1 MTTSATTRE
10 LPFPAISSPS
20 LRLRAFHLLYFGHGQ
35 SNPTFLIE
43 VISGS
48 SVNRYVLRKKPPGK
62 LLASAHAVER
72 EFQVLQALGLHTQ
85 VPVPK
90 VFCLCTDSSV
100 IGTPFYI
107 MEYLDGRMFLDPR
120 LPGLAANR
128 RREVYRATAAALA
141 SLHSADVDAI
151 GLGKFGRRDNYCKR
165 QVERW
170 ARQYI
175 ASTGEGKSDRNP
187 KMLALADW
195 LRQHIPVED
204 SLGETSGL
212 VHGDFRVDNL
222 VFHPTEDKV
231 IGILDWELS
240 TLGNQMCDVA
250 YSCMRKPWPLAQW
263 KFYVAFS
270 MFRGASIYAGV
281 HSRWIMGNA
290 SGGER
295 AQRAGRK
302 ANLLVETAWSF
313 IGRKS
318 VLPQHPPSYST
329 GQDPLERL
337 ENESNHLNEGGKFVP
352 IYHALDIHPE
362 EENLKELAKRGG
374 LWNLFIPVFN
384 CGAPDTGNMEVLL
397 RYGNKEQLQE
407 WLIPLLEGKIRSGF
421 AMTEPQVASSDAT
434 NIECSIKRFMT
445 NRVSS
450 YREGDSYVING
461 KKWWTS
467 GAMDPRCKLLIVMGK
482 TDFTGPKHKQQSMI
496 LVDIHTPGIHVK
508 RPLTVFGFDDAPH
521 GHAEILFENVR
532 VPAKNIL
539 LGEGRGFEIA
549 QGRLGPGRLHH
560 CLRLIGAAER
570 GMQMMIQRAL
580 KRRTFGKLIA
590 EHGSFLSDIA
600 KCRIDLEQTRL
611 LVLEAA
617 DQLDRLGNKEAR
629 GILAMA
635 KVAAPNMALKVLD
648 MAMQVHGAAGLS
660 SDTILAHL
668 WATSR
673 TLRLADGP
681 DEDGPPSSKQPYTC
695 TGKEEWG
702 PILLPYP
709 SPSSSLSLYSIE
721 IALVTSTW
729 LQFDSA
735 ARAKELLFG
744 GRNES
749 PINKSWDCFLGAG
762 PAGLS
767 NLGYGYLCEIMGR
780 SVWATQVFNCGDMEV
795 LLRYGNKEQLQEW
808 LIPLLEGKIR
818 SGFAM
823 TEPQVASSD
832 ATNIECSIERQLHH
846 CLRLIGAA
854 EHGMQMMVQRA
865 LKRRTF
871 GKLIAEHG
879 SFLSDIA
886 KCRIDLEQTRLLVLE
901 AADQLDRLCN
911 KEARGI
917 LAMAKVA
924 APNLALEVLDMA
936 MQVAAPNLALKVL
949 DMAMQVHGAAGLSS
963 DTILAHLWATTRTL
977 RLADG
982 PDEVYLGT
990 IAKLELRRAKL

>member
-1 MTTSATTRE
+1 MASRTCDLVERVHPAQQFDIDALLRYSSANVHG
-10 LPFPAISSPS
+10 FPLSPS
-20 LRLRAFHLLYFGHGQ
+20 EFSVSQFGHGQ

-72 EFQVLQALGLHTQ
+72 EFQVLQALGAHTQ

-90 VFCLCTDSSV
+90 VFCLCSDSSV

-120 LPGLAANR
+120 LPGLEADR

-175 ASTGEGKSDRNP
+175 ASTGEGKSDRNL

-250 YSCMRKPWPLAQW
+250 YSCMPYIVDAGLGKVQQDEGLEATGIPEGIPTQSEFLADYCSAARKPWPLAQW

-270 MFRGASIYAGV
+270 LFRGASIYAGV

-318 VLPQHPPSYST
+318 VLPQHPPSYAT

-352 IYHALDIHPE
+352 SKKVLELRMRLINFMEDHIYPMENEFYKLAQSTMRWTVHPE
-362 EENLKELAKRGG
+362 EENLKELAKRDG
-374 LWNLFIPVFN
+374 LWNLFIPFDSAARAKELLFGGRNESPINESWDCFLGAGLSNLEYGYLCEIMGRSVWAPQVFN

-434 NIECSIKRFMT
+434 NIECSIKR
-445 NRVSS
+445 
-450 YREGDSYVING
+450 EGDSYVING

-508 RPLTVFGFDDAPH
+508 RPLMVFGFDDAPH

-570 GMQMMIQRAL
+570 GMQMMVQRAL

-600 KCRIDLEQTRL
+600 KCRINLEQTRL

-668 WATSR
+668 WAT
-673 TLRLADGP
+673 A
-681 DEDGPPSSKQPYTC
+681 
-695 TGKEEWG
+695 
-702 PILLPYP
+702 
-709 SPSSSLSLYSIE
+709 
-721 IALVTSTW
+721 
-729 LQFDSA
+729 
-735 ARAKELLFG
+735 
-744 GRNES
+744 
-749 PINKSWDCFLGAG
+749 
-762 PAGLS
+762 
-767 NLGYGYLCEIMGR
+767 
-780 SVWATQVFNCGDMEV
+780 
-795 LLRYGNKEQLQEW
+795 
-808 LIPLLEGKIR
+808 
-818 SGFAM
+818 
-823 TEPQVASSD
+823 
-832 ATNIECSIERQLHH
+832 
-846 CLRLIGAA
+846 
-854 EHGMQMMVQRA
+854 
-865 LKRRTF
+865 
-871 GKLIAEHG
+871 
-879 SFLSDIA
+879 
-886 KCRIDLEQTRLLVLE
+886 
-901 AADQLDRLCN
+901 
-911 KEARGI
+911 
-917 LAMAKVA
+917 
-924 APNLALEVLDMA
+924 
-936 MQVAAPNLALKVL
+936 
-949 DMAMQVHGAAGLSS
+949 
-963 DTILAHLWATTRTL
+963 RTL

-982 PDEVYLGT
+982 PDEVHLGT